1 MGADELEKESKLTIT
16 NEQKVV
22 YFVPPCT
29 TVSNMP
35 SYISSVITQL
45 SGGS

>member
-22 YFVPPCT
+22 YCT
-29 TVSNMP
+29 TVFNMP